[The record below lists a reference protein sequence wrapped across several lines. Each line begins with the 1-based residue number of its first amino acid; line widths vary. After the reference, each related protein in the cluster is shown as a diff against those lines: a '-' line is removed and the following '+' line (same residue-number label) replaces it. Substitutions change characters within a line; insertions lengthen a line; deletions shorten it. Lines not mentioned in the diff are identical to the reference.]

1 MQTTDQSTQGLIL
14 AGETVF
20 STDTHTV
27 YSKLTGE
34 PMAEVC
40 LASPDQ
46 IERAIALGKQAEHSC
61 AAVSPERR
69 ADVLDT
75 MARIVRDRADEI
87 ARTLAHEAGKPI
99 QAATVETERCIATLH
114 ESARVAREEF
124 TGNGR
129 LADRRIRL
137 NPKGESPAIHGTIR
151 RVPRG
156 LCSLITPFN
165 FPLNLVAHKV
175 GPAIASGCPF
185 VLKPAE
191 RTPLCALILGR
202 IALEAGRVAAG
213 VSVLP
218 CDVQH
223 AGPFSNDE
231 RFRML
236 SFTGSD
242 KIGWKLKANA
252 AKMKVALELG
262 GDAAVIISEA
272 TDESTRRAAAKRIA
286 SAAYGYA
293 GQSCI
298 SVQRIVLVGNTYEP
312 MRNLI
317 IEEIRQLKS
326 GDPMDPKTV
335 IGPLIDSEAAD
346 RVESWISE
354 AVDAG
359 ATKLIGGER
368 EGNIIIPTLLEEVPK
383 DCKLAKEEVFGPVA
397 YLIRAANLDEAINT
411 TNQSRYG
418 LQAGIY
424 SSDEHEIA
432 RAFSHLQV
440 GGLIAGDVPTFR
452 TDPMPYGGIKD
463 SGIGREGPLY
473 TVEDMTS
480 PRLLVRRDR
489 ESSS

>member
-1 MQTTDQSTQGLIL
+1 MQTTDQSTHGLIL

-20 STDTHTV
+20 SSDTLTV
-27 YSKLTGE
+27 QSKLTGE
-34 PMAEVC
+34 PIAEVS

-46 IERAIALGKQAEHSC
+46 IERAIALAKQAEHAC
-61 AAVSPERR
+61 AAVSPQRR
-69 ADVLDT
+69 ADALDA
-75 MARIVRDRADEI
+75 MARIVRERSDEI
-87 ARTLAHEAGKPI
+87 AHTLAHEAGKPI
-99 QAATVETERCIATLH
+99 QAATVETQRCISTLR

-124 TGNGR
+124 SGSGR

-151 RVPRG
+151 RVPIG

-175 GPAIASGCPF
+175 GPAIACGCPF

-191 RTPLCALILGR
+191 RTPLCALMLGR
-202 IALEAGRVAAG
+202 IALEAGWLEAG

-218 CDVQH
+218 CDVKH
-223 AGPFSNDE
+223 AEPFSKDD
-231 RFRML
+231 RFRLL

-242 KIGWKLKANA
+242 KVGWKLKANA
-252 AKMKVALELG
+252 ATMKVALELG
-262 GDAAVIISEA
+262 GDAAVIISDS
-272 TDESTRRAAAKRIA
+272 TDEPTRRAAAKRIA

-298 SVQRIVLVGNTYEP
+298 SVQRIVLVGRTYEP
-312 MRNLI
+312 MRELI
-317 IEEIRQLKS
+317 VEEIRQLKS
-326 GDPMDPKTV
+326 GDPMDPETV
-335 IGPLIDSEAAD
+335 IGPVIDAEAAD
-346 RVESWISE
+346 RVESWIRE

-359 ATKLIGGER
+359 AHKLIGGER
-368 EGNIIIPTLLEEVPK
+368 DGNTIMPTLLEGVPGG
-383 DCKLAKEEVFGPVA
+383 CKLAQEEVFGPVA

-424 SSDEHEIA
+424 SSDEQEIA
-432 RAFSHLQV
+432 RAFAHLQV
-440 GGLIAGDVPTFR
+440 GGLVAGDVPTFR
-452 TDPMPYGGIKD
+452 TDPMPYGGVKD

-473 TVEDMTS
+473 TAEDMTE

-489 ESSS
+489 EGSS